1 MKGLNSLLALAFLI
15 ASTSAAHA
23 QIASEGSI
31 RGVVKDAQGAVLPGV
46 TITATSLTVAG
57 LRTTMSDA
65 QGDYRL
71 TDLPPGEYTI
81 TGELQGF
88 SKISRA
94 SIVIRAG
101 LNLSVDLTLQVGSL
115 QEVITVAAETPM
127 LETQR
132 TVQAVNVSGEMQRRL
147 PLTVGGH
154 WSGVTLLTP
163 GVAAQAAEAGMG
175 GVYFNRGTDN
185 ESHVVQVDGADM
197 GSFRQQWPAAY
208 FGISTEALDDVQVKT
223 AGIDAASPLAQG
235 MVINIAAASGTNQF
249 RGAAGTVYTARSWN
263 SNNVPGGTTRVVEIV
278 QPDVSI
284 GGPIRRDRV
293 WFYGAARFSSESSGI
308 GRTADVVNRLT
319 ALRPGFTPFDNKR
332 SQKFWYVKTTAQLS
346 QNHQAYVFAQRDVD
360 PRDSNA
366 ADWADPFDVL
376 AFGGYGYG
384 ARVSSVWGS
393 SVTTRVL
400 AAYNDKGINTD
411 FNIFEGRVVDNGPA
425 TLVHRDAFLSS
436 GQLIGSGSIAQLN
449 NLQIRNLWPT
459 SKLTLSGDLTY
470 VKTGWIGSHE
480 VQTGVYLQPRLRVD
494 TVDRYANGGFLLEEV
509 VLRDPANLSAGYVPF
524 HRRIFGVPELIS
536 ASVWAR
542 DNAVYVQ
549 DAWRPTSRLTVTAG
563 LRIDWIQGKDRL
575 FDAVVLDDM
584 AVGPRFGGTYQIT
597 SDSNNVVR
605 ASWGRVHEAPIGL
618 RIGAAGT
625 NRANQRDL
633 FDLNLD
639 GVFETEFVQPASTV
653 RSTDREIDPDR
664 RQPFV
669 DEWLV
674 GYRRQFRG
682 QVSIDASFIQR
693 RYRHRPALVEVNGIY
708 DGGVFRGYRN
718 EAFNNIFRITSNQW
732 NWPVYSG
739 IELTATKQTRRTQ
752 LVAGYTRAFQHLAG
766 TWQPNDPA
774 SFIEP
779 EKFDNDAGLGSI
791 SRANETNSLS
801 GSADTRNS
809 MWLRHIARIGVV
821 HMAPWN
827 IVLASTLSAQSGT
840 RSGPVVTRIAAADPR
855 FGPSTITLS
864 NGRVVSNPLATT
876 IRFANANR
884 GEGQIEGPAIVSW
897 NARMGRDFRFGSRR
911 LEVSLDV
918 FNITNRGAVQSF
930 LGGGNQTYSPNFAR
944 RPDGTYIGSSVQP
957 PRSGQL
963 NLRFVF

>member
-1 MKGLNSLLALAFLI
+1 MRHIATLLVVFVV
-15 ASTSAAHA
+15 ASVPAAHA
-23 QIASEGSI
+23 QIVSEGSI
-31 RGVVKDAQGAVLPGV
+31 RGVIRDAQGAVLPGA
-46 TITATSLTVAG
+46 TISASSPTVAG
-57 LRTTMSDA
+57 LRTTVSDS

-88 SKISRA
+88 SKVSR
-94 SIVIRAG
+94 SGVVVRAG
-101 LNLSVDLTLQVGSL
+101 LNLSIDLTLQVGNL
-115 QEVITVAAETPM
+115 QEVIRVEAETPM

-163 GVAAQAAEAGMG
+163 GVAAQAADAGMG

-208 FGISTEALDDVQVKT
+208 FGISTEALEDIQVKT

-235 MVINIAAASGTNQF
+235 MVINIAAAAGTNQL
-249 RGAAGTVYTARSWN
+249 RGAGGAVYTAKSWN
-263 SNNVPGGTTRVVEIV
+263 SNNVPGGTPRTVEII
-278 QPDVSI
+278 QPDISV
-284 GGPIRRDRV
+284 GGPVRRDRV
-293 WFYGAARFSSESSGI
+293 WFYGAARFSSERSGI
-308 GRTADVVNRLT
+308 GRTVDVVNRLT
-319 ALRPGFTPFDNKR
+319 ALRPGFVPFDNKR
-332 SQKFWYVKTTAQLS
+332 SQKFWYIKGTAQLS

-384 ARVSSVWGS
+384 TRVSSIWGN
-393 SVTTRVL
+393 SVTTRIL
-400 AAYNDKGINTD
+400 AAYNNKGINTSFD
-411 FNIFEGRVVDNGPA
+411 IFNGRVVDNGPA

-436 GQLIGSGSIAQLN
+436 GRLVGSGSIAQLN
-449 NLQIRNLWPT
+449 NLPTRNLWPT
-459 SKLTLSGDLTY
+459 SKLTLSADLTY
-470 VKTGWIGSHE
+470 IKTGWLGSHE
-480 VQTGVYLQPRLRVD
+480 FQTGVYLQPRLRVD
-494 TVDRYANGGFLLEEV
+494 TIDRYANGGFQLEEV
-509 VLRDPANLSAGYVPF
+509 VLRNPANLSAGTIPF
-524 HRRIFGVPELIS
+524 HRRIFGVGELTS

-542 DNAVYVQ
+542 DNAIYVQ
-549 DAWRPTSRLTVTAG
+549 DAWRPASRLTVTAG

-575 FDAVVLDDM
+575 FDALVLDDM
-584 AVGPRFGGTYQIT
+584 AVGPRFGAT
-597 SDSNNVVR
+597 SQVTEDSKNVVR

-633 FDLNLD
+633 YDLNLD
-639 GVFETEFVQPASTV
+639 GVFETEFVEPASTV
-653 RSTDREIDPDR
+653 RSTDREIDPNR

-674 GYRRQFRG
+674 GYRRQFAG

-693 RYRHRPALVEVNGIY
+693 RYKHRPALVEVNGIY

-718 EAFNNIFRITSNQW
+718 EAFNNIFLITSNQW

-739 IELTATKQTRRTQ
+739 IELTASKQTRRTQ
-752 LVAGYTRAFQHLAG
+752 LIAGYTRAFQHLAG

-779 EKFDNDAGLGSI
+779 DKFNNDAGLGSI

-801 GSADTRNS
+801 GNADVRNQ
-809 MWLRHIARIGVV
+809 MWLRHIGRVGVV
-821 HMAPWN
+821 HMAPWDFV
-827 IVLASTLSAQSGT
+827 IASTVSAQSGA

-855 FGPSTITLS
+855 FGPPTVRLS

-876 IRFANANR
+876 IRFAHGDR
-884 GEGQIEGPAIVSW
+884 GEGQLEGPAIVSW
-897 NARMGRDFRFGSRR
+897 NARVGRDFRFGSRR
-911 LEVSLDV
+911 LEAAFDV
-918 FNITNRGAVQSF
+918 FNITNRGAIQTF
-930 LGGGNQTYSPNFAR
+930 LSGGNQTYSPNFAK
-944 RPDGTYIGSSVQP
+944 RPDGTFIGASVQP

-963 NLRFVF
+963 TLRLVF